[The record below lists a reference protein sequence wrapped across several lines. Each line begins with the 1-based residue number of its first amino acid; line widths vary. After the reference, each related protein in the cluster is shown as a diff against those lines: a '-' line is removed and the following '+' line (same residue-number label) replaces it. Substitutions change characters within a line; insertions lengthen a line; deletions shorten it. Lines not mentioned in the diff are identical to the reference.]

1 MRCMR
6 AHLLGMLVVLTV
18 LVSPALAYAKGV
30 PLIYNTGQEVFA
42 TGPLPPPYDQVE
54 ELKGYQAGYMC
65 DIKGVMWSYFS
76 VTNCKA
82 VAFKDDQYTDE
93 PELVKAITAKYNE
106 SDMQRGIWGHFGWMG
121 MALLVL
127 AGAALWLKSKIS
139 GDDEEAETASEG

>member
-82 VAFKDDQYTDE
+82 VA
-93 PELVKAITAKYNE
+93 
-106 SDMQRGIWGHFGWMG
+106 
-121 MALLVL
+121 
-127 AGAALWLKSKIS
+127 
-139 GDDEEAETASEG
+139 